1 MMMEVMVVVVVVVK
15 RSRVGVTLPD
25 GGQKV
30 LKRTRR
36 ELTI

>member
-1 MMMEVMVVVVVVVK
+1 MMMEVMVVVLVK